1 MAKPDYLHSNR
12 GRFPVCPDA
21 ARFPPKQIRVSE
33 FKECLDTRYMT
44 DDQKKILFSRMKQG
58 APGMYRMI
66 SQDPFVRMLAEN
78 FNASLLIP
86 KRKRNND

>member
-1 MAKPDYLHSNR
+1 MAKPSYLHSVH

-33 FKECLDTRYMT
+33 FQECLDTRHMT
-44 DDQKKILFSRMKQG
+44 DNQKKILFSRMKQG

-66 SQDPFVRMLAEN
+66 TQDPFVKMLAEE
-78 FNASLLIP
+78 FDASLLIP
-86 KRKRNND
+86 KRKR